1 MWSIVNQAVT
11 ALFDVVLWP
20 VDGLSAGWQAFY
32 LGVPGALLGLLVYRF
47 VSDQDGIER
56 AKNLIVAHLFEL
68 RLFKDDFLVSL
79 RAQGGILRHNATYLR
94 HALLPMAVM
103 IVPFLLMLVQVESRF
118 AFRGLEPGERA
129 LLTVQIDGESPVS
142 SLEIDLLLPEGL
154 ERESPALRIDQS
166 GEVVWRVRG
175 AGAGVHDVTISIGE
189 QTLHKRVVVGRNGTW
204 VATDLYRASHWETL
218 LYPQEAALPS
228 DGPARAL
235 KLSYPRA
242 RGEFGGLSSASW
254 IFMGS
259 SILFGFLLRGPFG
272 VTF

>member
-20 VDGLSAGWQAFY
+20 VHGLSAGWQAGY

-79 RAQGGILRHNATYLR
+79 RAQGKILRHNATYLR

-129 LLTVQIDGESPVS
+129 LLTLEIDGETAVS
-142 SLEIDLLLPEGL
+142 RLDIDLVLPEGV
-154 ERESPALRIDQS
+154 ERESPALRIDPS
-166 GEVVWRVRG
+166 GEVVWRLRG
-175 AGAGVHDVTISIGE
+175 EAAGVHDVIISIGK
-189 QTLHKRVVVGRNGTW
+189 QALHKQLVVGQNGTW
-204 VATDLYRASHWETL
+204 VATELYRANDWETL
-218 LYPQEAALPS
+218 LYPQEAALPA

-242 RGEFGGLSSASW
+242 RGEFAGLSSASW

-259 SILFGFLLRGPFG
+259 SILFGLLLRGAVG